1 LSLFCR
7 RVKASAFLPE
17 QKSVVHDH
25 ASFIGQEAEECHATH
40 EADVRILVVEDEI
53 ILARTIA
60 KSLETEYVAI
70 DMAHDGDTGLQL
82 ASEIDYEAIILDW
95 DLPRLDG
102 LTLLRKLRKAG
113 SNARV
118 LMIGSKKSVADRV
131 CALESGADDYLLNPF
146 SMEELVARVQAL
158 MRRPRQ
164 LVEKIS
170 IGDLELDRTH
180 HTVKRAGKTI
190 HLTHREFGVLEV
202 LMRNAGRTVT
212 RSMVVEHV
220 WNLDFEGLTNIV
232 DVYIRYLRQKIDRG
246 YYPPLIHTARG
257 RGYILAAPP
266 DQAN

>member
-1 LSLFCR
+1 MPPSSGR
-7 RVKASAFLPE
+7 K
-17 QKSVVHDH
+17 Q
-25 ASFIGQEAEECHATH
+25 EECHAIH
-40 EADVRILVVEDEI
+40 EADVRILVVEDQI

-60 KSLETEYVAI
+60 KNVETEYCAI
-70 DMAHDGDTGLQL
+70 DTAHDGETGLQL

-102 LTLLRKLRKAG
+102 LTLLRRLRKAG

-118 LMIGSKKSVADRV
+118 LMMGSKKTVADRV

-146 SMEELVARVQAL
+146 VMDELVARVQAL

-164 LVEKIS
+164 LIEKIS
-170 IGDLELDRTH
+170 IGDLELDRTRQ
-180 HTVKRAGKTI
+180 TVKRAGKTI

-232 DVYIRYLRQKIDRG
+232 DVYIRYLRQKIDHG
-246 YYPPLIHTARG
+246 YHPPLIHTARG
-257 RGYILAAPP
+257 RGYILTALPE
-266 DQAN
+266 QAN